1 MLRPATAADAR
12 LLFTWANDPATRA
25 QSFST
30 GPIAW
35 ESHVAWFERVLADP
49 ARVLWL
55 LEDDGRPVASIR
67 FEARGGAGEPGDAD
81 AVVSV
86 QAAPDARGR
95 GYGRRVVAE
104 ATALYVSATARRVVA
119 EIRPSNTA
127 SARVFEAAGYVLV
140 DDGDPLRYATT
151 TAPEPPVTTT

>member
-12 LLFTWANDPATRA
+12 LLFEWANDPTTRA
-25 QSFST
+25 QSFRT
-30 GPIAW
+30 EPIAW

-67 FEARGGAGEPGDAD
+67 FEAVAETEGDAD

-86 QAAPDARGR
+86 QVAPDARGR

-140 DDGDPLRYATT
+140 DGGDPLRYATT